1 MNINPP
7 NKTKELSQTEQL
19 DWLRLIR
26 SENVGPITFYK
37 LLERFGTAKNA
48 LKAIP
53 DLAKKGGKRQ
63 IKVCTPS
70 RAEDELEK
78 LTGLG
83 GRLICRGEPDYP
95 PLLAQIEDAPPVIS
109 VLGHASLLTKATVG
123 IVGARNASVNG
134 RNFARKLACDLGA
147 GGLMVVSGMARG
159 IDTCAHEGAMD
170 SGTAA
175 ILGGGI
181 DVIYPKENAPLY
193 EELKHRGVI
202 VSEVPIGTQP
212 QARHFPRRN
221 RLISG
226 ISRGILVVEANPRS
240 GSLIT
245 ARMALEQNREV
256 FAIPGSPLDPRAQGT
271 NTLIQQGANL
281 VQSADDILKNL
292 KEAWRMPLTESE
304 PLDFKG
310 NIPDQPS
317 DQEIDSARSVIE
329 ESLDSAPIPIDE
341 IIRNCLFP
349 PAVVSTILLEMEL
362 AGRLER
368 HPGGRVSLIREC
380 I

>member
-78 LTGLG
+78 LAGLG

-175 ILGGGI
+175 ILGGGV